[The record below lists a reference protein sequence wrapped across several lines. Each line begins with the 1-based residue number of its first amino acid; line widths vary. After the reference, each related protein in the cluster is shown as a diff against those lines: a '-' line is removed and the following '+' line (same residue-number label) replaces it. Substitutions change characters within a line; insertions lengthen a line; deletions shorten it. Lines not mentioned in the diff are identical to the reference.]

1 MFLMFLSSFEHKFT
15 VLYVIAYECT
25 HPFGAKDENV
35 YFIKPTAYDLETQR
49 VAYFECL
56 IIFYRYNMQN

>member
-25 HPFGAKDENV
+25 HPFGTKDEYV
-35 YFIKPTAYDLETQR
+35 YLSNLPLMILKPSE
-49 VAYFECL
+49 
-56 IIFYRYNMQN
+56 